1 MAVSKTD
8 IENAYKIVNDAETKA
23 AEQLIAKLE
32 AFQAEIA
39 QFFND
44 QPQGNGYSVLLQQ
57 VNQLNSMTYPIST
70 TIQNLKTTYKLG
82 EDTTS
87 VAP

>member
-8 IENAYKIVNDAETKA
+8 IENAYKIVNDVETKSA
-23 AEQLIAKLE
+23 QDLIAKLE

-39 QFFND
+39 EFFKS

-57 VNQLNSMTYPIST
+57 VSQLNSMTYPIQT

-82 EDTTS
+82 EE
-87 VAP
+87 VQP